1 MPLYHFSV
9 RNSDHF
15 DDDEGVRLP
24 DDRTA
29 RDHAIGVVHELQ
41 KADEATWRGFTM
53 EVKRDG
59 RLIWEIPFEVSRPPA
74 DPSW

>member
-1 MPLYHFSV
+1 MPLYYFHL
-9 RNSDHF
+9 RDSDGF
-15 DDDEGVRLP
+15 DDDEGVHLP

-29 RDHAIGVVHELQ
+29 RAHAVRVVHELQ

-59 RLIWEIPFEVSRPPA
+59 RVIWEIPFEVSLPA
-74 DPSW
+74 DRSC